1 MTNTIQVTNINP
13 NELVELITKGIKEQ
27 LKEFSIK
34 LSSEPTETL
43 KPHLTRKETAQYFN
57 VSLNC
62 LNMWVNKGILKP
74 YKVGQRVFFKR
85 EEILKVMFNQSKI
98 A

>member
-1 MTNTIQVTNINP
+1 MNYLQVERVST
-13 NELVELITKGIKEQ
+13 NELINLIVDKLKNE

-34 LSSEPTETL
+34 LNSESTEL
-43 KPHLTRKETAQYFN
+43 SKPHLTRKETAEYFN

-85 EEILKVMFNQSKI
+85 EEILNVMFNHSKT